1 MQQILKDWAPAL
13 ALFIGLGGLQLTL
26 YDGLRAD
33 LGGRMGRLEV
43 RLDNLESGFT
53 DMRERLAR
61 VEVRLDNLES
71 GFADM
76 RERLARVEVRL
87 DNLES
92 GFADMRKRLARLE
105 THLTI
110 PTSATD
116 PASMA
121 AN

>member
-13 ALFIGLGGLQLTL
+13 ALFIGLGGLQVTL
-26 YDGLRAD
+26 YDGLSD
-33 LGGRMGRLEV
+33 RMYRMEV
-43 RLDNLESGFT
+43 RLDNLESGFA
-53 DMRERLAR
+53 DIRERLAR